1 MKYTLSV
8 VAAMVLLA
16 SCGGSSTSTNDNS
29 LSGSGAAYPDSYLD
43 MNANTNGSLEGSAL
57 EERKQLENDLATA
70 KQLLA
75 EAQEMD
81 ITKSQ
86 DDIKARIT
94 AVKEKATSL
103 REVDD
108 FFVEADSL
116 LQDAQTLEDRVA
128 NYVQVAAL
136 PLHEDLSGK
145 FQDISIKSLMKQGG
159 NIFAV
164 AEKGVYG
171 PINSGKV
178 EDVKAITLPEGS
190 IGTSGTYSIKYRESY
205 ITSLPGQMWKIA
217 GDALTPQKV
226 EEGGAWYPG
235 SEIWT
240 YSKFIYILDPLS
252 KQLWKYEY
260 ISENLFKKPIIA
272 IDTPEMKALDIKSVS
287 IDGNIYVLGNGTITK
302 FTQGK
307 KIDLEI
313 GADLKNLSSSSTI
326 YTDQNSTY
334 LYAFDPTAGRL
345 IRFKKR
351 ATGLDVANEYTIQG
365 SYKGMIVS
373 PDEKSVFFFDTNKI
387 YKLAL

>member
-1 MKYTLSV
+1 MKYSLSV
-8 VAAMVLLA
+8 IATLFLLT
-16 SCGGSSTSTNDNS
+16 SCGGSALSTNEND
-29 LSGSGAAYPDSYLD
+29 LSGSGSAYPESYLD
-43 MNANTNGSLEGSAL
+43 ANANANISLEGSAL

-75 EAQEMD
+75 EAQGMD
-81 ITKSQ
+81 ITKNQ
-86 DDIKARIT
+86 EDIKARIA

-108 FFVEADSL
+108 FFVEADTL
-116 LQDAQTLEDRVA
+116 LQNAQTLEDRMA

-145 FQDISIKSLMKQGG
+145 FQDISIKSLMKQAG
-159 NIFAV
+159 NIYAV

-171 PINSGKV
+171 PLNSGKI
-178 EDVKAITLPEGS
+178 EEVKAINFPEGS
-190 IGTSGTYSIKYRESY
+190 IGTSGTYSIKYHESY
-205 ITSLPGQMWKIA
+205 IASLPGQMWKIA
-217 GDALTPQKV
+217 ADALVPQTV

-235 SEIWT
+235 SEIWS

-260 ISENLFKKPIIA
+260 TKENTFKKPVIA
-272 IDTPEMKALDIKSVS
+272 IDTPEMKALEMKSVS
-287 IDGNIYVLGNGTITK
+287 IDGNIYVLGSGTITK

-313 GADLKNLSSSSTI
+313 GADLKNLSSSSTM
-326 YTDQNSTY
+326 YTDQNSIY
-334 LYAFDPTAGRL
+334 LYVFDPAAGRL

-351 ATGLDVANEYTIQG
+351 AAGLDIANEYTIGG
-365 SYKGMIVS
+365 SYKGMIIA